1 MKLPAK
7 LETARLVIR
16 PYTREDWD
24 SFLEF
29 MMCKKVTDYLD
40 FNEAQKTPKGAKELL
55 TMTLNSYETS
65 EPLFALVITS
75 KISNLFMGSCG
86 FSPLDSNRSCECF
99 YSLFPQYWDQGF
111 ATEAMKSL
119 FNYGFIQMNLSQIMA
134 HVNKENYRSIKV
146 AKKLGMKQ
154 RGVKEFRGKPEQGI
168 LFAITQDEY
177 IQQTKL

>member
-29 MMCKKVTDYLD
+29 MICKEVTDYLD
-40 FNEAQKTPKGAKELL
+40 FTEAQKTPTGAKELL
-55 TMTLNSYETS
+55 TMTLNSYKTS
-65 EPLFALVITS
+65 EALFALVITF
-75 KISNLFMGSCG
+75 KNNNLFMGSCG
-86 FSPLDSNRSCECF
+86 FSPLDSNLSCECF
-99 YSLFPQYWDQGF
+99 YALFPQYWGQGF

-119 FNYGFIQMNLSQIMA
+119 FDYGFGQMNISQIMA
-134 HVNKENYRSIKV
+134 HVNKDNYRSIKV

-154 RGVKEFRGKPEQGI
+154 QGVKEFRGIPEQGI
-168 LFAITQDEY
+168 VLAITQDEY
-177 IQQTKL
+177 IQ